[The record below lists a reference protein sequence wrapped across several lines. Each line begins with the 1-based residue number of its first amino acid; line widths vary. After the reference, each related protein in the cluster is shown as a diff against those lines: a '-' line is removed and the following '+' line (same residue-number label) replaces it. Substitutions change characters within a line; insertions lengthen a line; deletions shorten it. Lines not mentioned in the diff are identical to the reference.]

1 MFNAISIE
9 ELGKPVVL
17 LANPGFVRDA
27 QSAASN
33 KGMPVMRIL
42 PLNVACESTVPEDIE
57 AGTAKVMPGILESL
71 TNPLTDHEKSPKWS
85 MEKSP
90 RIAFKGNY
98 EDVNRFFY
106 RSGWTDGLPIV
117 PPTEEAVREMMTGTD
132 LPADHVVAK
141 VIPREGKATIEKIAI
156 NAVMAGALPTHMPVL
171 IAAVEAF
178 ADQKTRF
185 DTFEVSTG
193 SWAPF
198 FAINGPIRDQININY
213 GSGALSPGDIANAAI
228 GRAVG
233 LIVKNIGGAR
243 KGIEDMGVIGNP
255 AKYSLVIGED
265 EGNSPWEPLHVERGF
280 NKEENALTVFFPNT
294 YIQAVPQGTDAEGIA
309 NSMLAMNPWGMSCFI
324 VIPSHAKILADEGW
338 TKKKLKEFLMK
349 RAKSPMDS
357 FWKNEE
363 EEIEAK
369 DILSQPPAAFDPD
382 SLLVVVAGGPGA
394 WTGLLRS
401 VGGIENNFVTKKIE
415 LPRNWDALV
424 KKYKNVVPTYA
435 TY

>member
-1 MFNAISIE
+1 MSIE
-9 ELGKPVVL
+9 ELGTPVVL

-33 KGMPVMRIL
+33 KGMPAMRIL

-57 AGTAKVMPGILESL
+57 AGIAEAMPSIIEAL
-71 TNPLTDHEKSPKWS
+71 TKPLTDHEKSPKWS
-85 MEKSP
+85 TEKSP
-90 RIAFKGNY
+90 RIAFKGDY
-98 EDVNRFFY
+98 EQVNRFFY
-106 RSGWTDGLPIV
+106 RNGWTDGLPIV
-117 PPTEEAVREMMTGTD
+117 PPTEEAVSEMMTGTD

-141 VIPREGKATIEKIAI
+141 VIPRQGKATTEKIAI

-171 IAAVEAF
+171 IAAVEAL

-198 FAINGPIRDQININY
+198 FAVNGPIRDQIHINY
-213 GSGALSPGDIANAAI
+213 SSGALSPGDIANAAI

-233 LIVKNIGGAR
+233 LIVKNVGGAR

-255 AKYSLVIGED
+255 AKYTLVIGEN
-265 EGNSPWEPLHVERGF
+265 EEESPWDPLHVERGF
-280 NKEENALTVFFPNT
+280 KKEENTLTVFFPNT

-309 NSMLAMNPWGMSCFI
+309 KSMLAMNPWGMSCLI
-324 VIPSHAKILADEGW
+324 VIPSHAKILADVGW

-349 RAKSPMDS
+349 RAESPMDS
-357 FWKNEE
+357 FWES
-363 EEIEAK
+363 
-369 DILSQPPAAFDPD
+369 SQPPAEFDPD
-382 SLLVVVAGGPGA
+382 SLLIVVAGGPGA

-401 VGGIENNFVTKKIE
+401 VGGIKNDFVTKKIR
-415 LPRNWDALV
+415 LPRNWDELV
-424 KKYKNVVPTYA
+424 EKYKNVVPTYA
-435 TY
+435 RY